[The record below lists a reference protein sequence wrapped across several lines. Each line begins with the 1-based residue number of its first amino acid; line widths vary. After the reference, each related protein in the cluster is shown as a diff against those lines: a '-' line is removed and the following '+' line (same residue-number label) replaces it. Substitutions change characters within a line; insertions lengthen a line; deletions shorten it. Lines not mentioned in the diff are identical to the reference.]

1 MDVAR
6 LKADLLRDEALRVV
20 VYDDATGRPL
30 KPGDGLQGHTS
41 FGVGHNGEKPLSLRA
56 VQVILEDDIAEVTD
70 ALDRAVPWWRT
81 LSESRQRALANMAF
95 NLGIVRLLGFR
106 DMLAH
111 LEAGE
116 WERAAAA
123 ALDSRWA
130 AQVGERARRIAR
142 IFEEG

>member
-6 LKADLLRDEALRVV
+6 LKTDLLRDEALRVV

-30 KPGDGLQGHTS
+30 KPGDGLQGRAS
-41 FGVGHNGEKPLSLRA
+41 FGIGHNGEKPLSLRA
-56 VQVILEDDIAEVTD
+56 VQVILEDDIADVAD
-70 ALDRAVPWWRT
+70 ALDRALPWWRT

-95 NLGIVRLLGFR
+95 NLGVARLLGFR
-106 DMLAH
+106 DMLAG
-111 LEAGE
+111 LEAGD
-116 WERAAAA
+116 WQRAAAA

-142 IFEEG
+142 TFEEG